1 MTIIR
6 ISKEFNFDMAHAL
19 LGYDGLCK
27 NIHGHSYTLVVTIK
41 GTPIPDQDSP
51 KTGMLIDFKDLK
63 NIIRENIVSKFD
75 HSLVLNADTPKD
87 LMDMLTSNYDKIV
100 VTPYQP
106 TTENMIADMARQIKN
121 LLPSHL
127 TLFSL
132 RLRETPTS
140 YAEWYEEDQDL
151 GI

>member
-6 ISKEFNFDMAHAL
+6 LSKEFTFDMAHAL

-41 GTPIPDQDSP
+41 GTPNPDPGSP

-63 NIIRENIVSKFD
+63 NIVKENIVNKLD
-75 HSLVLNADTPKD
+75 HALVLNEDTPAE
-87 LMDMLTSNYDKIV
+87 LMSMLQKNYDKIV

-106 TTENMIADMARQIKN
+106 TTENMIADIAGQISA
-121 LLPSHL
+121 LLPSNLKLH
-127 TLFSL
+127 SL
-132 RLRETPTS
+132 RLRETPSS
-140 YAEWYEEDQDL
+140 YAEWFASDQF
-151 GI
+151 